1 MHTYT
6 VKILGTQ
13 APTTLRILAAH
24 ACDALCIAM
33 RLAAALPHPTRI
45 VVHP

>member
-6 VKILGTQ
+6 VKLLGRT
-13 APTTLRILAAH
+13 PTTLRIVAAH

-33 RLAAALPHPTRI
+33 RLAAALPEPTRI